1 MPGIHLNAASS
12 VRACRASISA
22 RPIRR
27 VVPTCSTSS
36 RGSVTVTENVG
47 MDWARASI
55 GDRNQDDRAKQPAM
69 TAIWRSGTASQY
81 RESCAGVSI
90 DSVDDAIDPKD
101 DVMRENRG
109 MRIVTTHVG
118 SLPGPPG
125 FDTDAPSQ
133 GGALRDA

>member
-55 GDRNQDDRAKQPAM
+55 GDRNQDVRAKQPAM
-69 TAIWRSGTASQY
+69 TAIWRSGTASKY
-81 RESCAGVSI
+81 RESCAAVQI
-90 DSVDDAIDPKD
+90 DSVDDAIDPND

-109 MRIVTTHVG
+109 MRMVTPHVRRVRG
-118 SLPGPPG
+118 AAAVS
-125 FDTDAPSQ
+125 TD
-133 GGALRDA
+133 GAGE